1 MNPLELIASLSP
13 AERMDMIIKGFRP
26 GDLRDIKRYRKGE
39 RISIQEKEQKV
50 HALTGDFQNL
60 GNSNEKEIFLDI
72 SRERIPLEEVQSSSS
87 SANKKAI
94 SDYRNQVNEEM
105 DSYSSSVNGKVFNT
119 DDILSFNTQKKQP
132 LKENDKSLQM
142 IANQGFNNAKE
153 YLNAFVLNLQN
164 EDQSKSY
171 NLRLNILK
179 SLKKCLEEEGGYKS
193 NPKELQAYRSGINKA
208 EKTLLE
214 KLQGSK

>member
-13 AERMDMIIKGFRP
+13 TERMDMIIKGFRP
-26 GDLRDIKRYRKGE
+26 GDIKDIKRYRRGE
-39 RISIQEKEQKV
+39 RTSLQEKEEKAQ
-50 HALTGDFQNL
+50 ALTGNFQNL
-60 GNSNEKEIFLDI
+60 GNGNEREVFLDG
-72 SRERIPLEEVQSSSS
+72 SRERIPLDEIQTSYAVV
-87 SANKKAI
+87 NKKNV
-94 SDYRNQVNEEM
+94 SDYRTQVNEEM
-105 DSYSSSVNGKVFNT
+105 DSYISSVNGKVFNT
-119 DDILSFNTQKKQP
+119 DDILSFDTIKKQP
-132 LKENDKSLQM
+132 LKENSKSLQM

-164 EDQSKSY
+164 EDQTKSY
-171 NLRLNILK
+171 NLRFNILK
-179 SLKKCLEEEGGYKS
+179 SLKKCLEEESEYKS